1 MIIENI
7 MSDLKLN
14 RGCEHFRFVFDVVLR
29 PDKVKGFKLLPRRWV
44 VEEPSPGSIDT
55 PR

>member
-14 RGCEHFRFVFDVVLR
+14 RGWEHFRFVFDVVLR
-29 PDKVKGFKLLPRRWV
+29 PDKVIMVSYSANKLPDNV
-44 VEEPSPGSIDT
+44 FAYVIST
-55 PR
+55 